1 MSTRAHPRIVAD
13 RVRDARGLTLVE
25 LLISI
30 TISSLIMGVLASAAI
45 LFFQHANDNDRT
57 YADQASVQLIGSLF
71 TADAQSATSV
81 IQDDSS
87 ACGSASPAL
96 VSFMWD
102 DAGTT
107 AKASWFVETVT
118 GSQGLVRRRCTN
130 DTPIEK
136 TDVAGVQSP
145 PAITCDPDCNSPA
158 TITISGTTTNGATFG
173 VTGARRTS

>member
-1 MSTRAHPRIVAD
+1 VSARVHSQAVAG

-71 TADAQSATSV
+71 TTDAQSATSV
-81 IQDDSS
+81 RLSDPN

-96 VSFMWD
+96 VSFLWD

-107 AKASWFVETVT
+107 AKVSWSVESVT
-118 GSQGLVRRRCTN
+118 GSQDLVRRRCTN

-136 TDVAGVQSP
+136 NDVAGVQSP
-145 PAITCDPDCNSPA
+145 PTITCAPDCSAPA
-158 TITISGTTTNGATFG
+158 TVTISGTTTNGATFG